1 MSQRRVKLG
10 KQGETAALEFLQTQ
24 GMTLVE
30 QNYRIRAGEIDLI
43 MRHKDFLVFV
53 EVRTRNSTGHGS
65 AIDSINYAKR
75 RQIERVARH
84 YLKERNISATV
95 FCRFDVVGITP
106 DPQGGLHV
114 EYIENAFICGE

>member
-1 MSQRRVKLG
+1 MSCQRIKLG
-10 KQGETAALEFLQTQ
+10 KQGETAALEFLKTQ

-43 MRHKDFLVFV
+43 MRHHDILVFV
-53 EVRTRNSTGHGS
+53 EVRTRNTTGHGS
-65 AIDSINYAKR
+65 PIDSINYAKR

-84 YLKERNISATV
+84 YLKERNISDNV

-106 DPQGGLHV
+106 DPQGKLHL
-114 EYIENAFICGE
+114 EHIENAFLCGE